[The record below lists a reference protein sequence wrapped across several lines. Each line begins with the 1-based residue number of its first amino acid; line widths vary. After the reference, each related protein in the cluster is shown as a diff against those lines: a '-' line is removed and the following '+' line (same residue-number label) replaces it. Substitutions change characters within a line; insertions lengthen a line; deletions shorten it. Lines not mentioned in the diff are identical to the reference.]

1 MLFANR
7 YLPDKVSKC
16 TKVLKCL
23 KLLRGVWLKR
33 SLFSTLRILVTLA
46 NFYFVFAICSVYAN
60 VPMETA
66 GKRVAEIVY
75 RIDKQPVTSTSEE
88 LNVLR
93 NQTAVQVGDK
103 LSRYAVQQSIT
114 ALYATQR
121 YAQIQVYAQEID
133 DGVVLTYQLTPF
145 ARIEEIT
152 ILGVSDSELRLAID
166 QVLISKPEGTYI
178 PETIKTDISRIKRV
192 CEDYGYFDADVIVSD
207 MANREP
213 RTANRE
219 PRNVRL
225 IYQITLGDPSVINE
239 LRIQGNA
246 AIPTYRLEAACTF
259 SQQHPIYNKSGVD
272 TDVAS
277 MQAMYRKNSYP
288 TATIKPTFARET
300 GVLQFEVNEGK
311 RVEFKFVTDIGEVPL
326 SLQDTFKADIGPLIN
341 TSTTAVWERRIKSY
355 FKAAGYHDTTVDEE
369 VVDASEIM
377 LTINPGMRY
386 VVSRVR
392 FTGNWAFSE
401 MELLREMTIKPITGF
416 IPNLQARIAKR
427 LFQQE
432 QRPFFL

>member
-1 MLFANR
+1 MVTLAICLSLFVVCGLRLAYPPR
-7 YLPDKVSKC
+7 
-16 TKVLKCL
+16 
-23 KLLRGVWLKR
+23 LRGV
-33 SLFSTLRILVTLA
+33 SLR
-46 NFYFVFAICSVYAN
+46 FAICGLLIAISSVCAN
-60 VPMETA
+60 VTMETPD
-66 GKRVAEIVY
+66 GRVAAIAY
-75 RIDKQPVTSTSEE
+75 RINGQPITSTTEE
-88 LNVLR
+88 LNIFR
-93 NQTAVQVGDK
+93 NQTAVRVGDK

-133 DGVVLTYQLTPF
+133 DGVVITYQLTPF

-152 ILGVSDSELRLAID
+152 ILGVSESELGLAID
-166 QVLISKPEGTYI
+166 QVLTSEPEGTYI

-207 MANREP
+207 MASEVGTHESEKHRP
-213 RTANRE
+213 AS
-219 PRNVRL
+219 VRL

-246 AIPTYRLEAACTF
+246 DIPIYRLQAACTF
-259 SQQHPIYNKSGVD
+259 SQQRPVYNKSGVD
-272 TDVAS
+272 TDVAA
-277 MQAMYRKNSYP
+277 MQAMYRENRYP

-311 RVEFKFVTDIGEVPL
+311 RVKFKFVTDIGEVPL
-326 SLQDTFKADIGPLIN
+326 SLEDTFKADIVPLIN

-386 VVSRVR
+386 VVNRVR
-392 FTGNWAFSE
+392 FTGNRAFSGV
-401 MELLREMTIKPITGF
+401 ELLREMTIKPITGF
-416 IPNLQARIAKR
+416 IPNLQARIAKQ

-432 QRPFFL
+432 TETLLL